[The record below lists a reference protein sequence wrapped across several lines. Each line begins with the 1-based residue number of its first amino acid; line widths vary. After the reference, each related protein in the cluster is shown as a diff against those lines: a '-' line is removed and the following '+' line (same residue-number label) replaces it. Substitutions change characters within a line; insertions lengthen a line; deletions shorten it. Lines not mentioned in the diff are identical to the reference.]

1 MAVDIIWRQLNR
13 FEQEPSSSQWR
24 TFLEPYRAK
33 PCKSVCVA
41 LIDFDHIHVLN
52 LGLVVF
58 ASFEVTFTAL
68 RISRLFC
75 RRRTAH
81 ERGRDNCQHEH
92 T

>member
-1 MAVDIIWRQLNR
+1 MAVDVIWRQLNR

-58 ASFEVTFTAL
+58 ARFKVLLRLL
-68 RISRLFC
+68 RITGFF
-75 RRRTAH
+75 
-81 ERGRDNCQHEH
+81 
-92 T
+92 